1 MEEAEVP
8 RGEVTCLLPLKHL
21 GVKAEARAQVYP
33 LLLLYS
39 LLLASSFF
47 SWAMQQK
54 SGWGEASPQ
63 QGQSWLLH
71 SLREIAAQF
80 WHWDKCVCVCVCV
93 CMKAHVL
100 GCVCVKVC
108 VRVCM

>member
-1 MEEAEVP
+1 MKEAEVP
-8 RGEVTCLLPLKHL
+8 RGEVTYLLLLKHL
-21 GVKAEARAQVYP
+21 EVKAEARAQVYP

-54 SGWGEASPQ
+54 SEWGEASPKQ
-63 QGQSWLLH
+63 EQSWLIH

-80 WHWDKCVCVCVCV
+80 WHWDRFVCGGGGHVC
-93 CMKAHVL
+93 L
-100 GCVCVKVC
+100 
-108 VRVCM
+108 